1 MYLYI
6 IHICIYRCMNMS
18 IHTYIYTRIYIYIYV
33 CVCVC
38 VCACVYG
45 GSRKV
50 GMCPQKQIDPKPQVP
65 TLILEATVGTW
76 SETRQRESW
85 NLYCRE
91 KGTAITRLLGSLQ
104 YCRKRQTTTAATA
117 LVLQTAR
124 NCNYYNCSSIAEKE
138 TVIITTFAVLQK
150 ERN

>member
-1 MYLYI
+1 MYT
-6 IHICIYRCMNMS
+6 
-18 IHTYIYTRIYIYIYV
+18 HTYIYM
-33 CVCVC
+33 CVR
-38 VCACVYG
+38 VYH

-50 GMCPQKQIDPKPQVP
+50 GTCPQKQIDPKPQVP
-65 TLILEATVGTW
+65 TLILEAKVGTW

-117 LVLQTAR
+117 LVLQTER

>member
-1 MYLYI
+1 MYTCMYMSI
-6 IHICIYRCMNMS
+6 YTYIYRYT
-18 IHTYIYTRIYIYIYV
+18 HTYIYIFIYIYIYIY
-33 CVCVC
+33 

-65 TLILEATVGTW
+65 TLILEAKVGTW

-91 KGTAITRLLGSLQ
+91 KGTAITRIAPILQ
-104 YCRKRQTTTAATA
+104 KKRNYNCCDRSSITK
-117 LVLQTAR
+117 R